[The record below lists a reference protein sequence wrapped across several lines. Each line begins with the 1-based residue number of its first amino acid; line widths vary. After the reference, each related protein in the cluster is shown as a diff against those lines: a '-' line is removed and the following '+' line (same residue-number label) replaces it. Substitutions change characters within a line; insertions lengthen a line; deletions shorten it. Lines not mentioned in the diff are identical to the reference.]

1 MQIDKLTNQLK
12 ESLAEA
18 QSIAM
23 AMNHS
28 VIEPSHL
35 LKALLDNDNNIA
47 NYVIKQAGGNIDAIG
62 SDTSKLL
69 TKSAI
74 IDSPNGDIGIA
85 TSLIKLFDLCEK
97 LAKNN
102 GDSFVAT
109 ETFLIAL
116 ITTGD
121 KYAKLL
127 SKNGVNK
134 QRLIDAIDKIR
145 AGDNI
150 QNASDEGNRGA
161 LDKYTQ
167 DLSAMAKQGKLD
179 PVIGRDNEIRR
190 VMQILQ
196 RRTKNNPVLIGE
208 PGVGKTAIAEG
219 LAMRI
224 INDEIPLSLKN
235 KRVLSLDIA
244 ALIAGAKYRGEFEER
259 LKSLLKELTK
269 QQGQIILF
277 IDEIH
282 TMVGAGKTEGSMDA
296 GNMLKPALARGD
308 LHCMGATTFNEYRE
322 NIEKDSA
329 LERRFQKVIINEPS
343 VEDTIAILR
352 GLKDRYEVHHG
363 VKITDLAII
372 AAASL
377 SNRYITDRKLPDK
390 AIDLI
395 DEAAAQIR
403 IEIDSKPEAM
413 DILYR
418 KLIQLKIE
426 QVALKKEQDKLSQQR
441 LVKLNNNIN
450 KLSQEYANLESLWLL
465 EKAQLQ
471 DTQQLKEQLENAK
484 NDFVIAKRQNDLSKM
499 SEIQYGIIPEIEKKI
514 SLAEQKESQ
523 QDNTITLLR
532 NSVSDTDISKVVARA
547 TGIPIDKLLAGD
559 KEKLLNMEAIIHKNL
574 IGQNRAV
581 QTIANAIRR
590 SRAGLGEVNRPN
602 GSFLFLGPTGV
613 GKTEL
618 SKTLANFLFNTKDAM
633 IRIDMSEFMERHSVA
648 KLIGAP
654 PGYVGYEQGGLLTEA
669 IRRKPYSIILLDE
682 IEKAHSDV
690 FNILLQVLDD
700 GRLTDSQG
708 RVVDFSNTVI
718 IMTSNIGSQLIQD
731 SPNKD
736 IKKQLMLI
744 LREYFRPE
752 FINRIDDIIVFES
765 LSREQ
770 IANIAKL
777 QISKLNIR
785 LKQIGLKL
793 ALDNKLLDYI
803 TQIGYD
809 PIYGA
814 RLLNRTIQ
822 KELESPLS
830 SAILAGK
837 FKENSIIYASLV
849 DNNIS
854 FSN

>member
-1 MQIDKLTNQLK
+1 MQIDKLTNQLQ

-18 QSIAM
+18 QSVAI

-35 LKALLDNDNNIA
+35 LKALLDNDNNISSYA
-47 NYVIKQAGGNIDAIG
+47 IKQANGNISAIK
-62 SDTSKLL
+62 SDIDKLL
-69 TKSAI
+69 AKTAVI
-74 IDSPNGDIGIA
+74 NNPNGDINIA
-85 TSLIKLFDLCEK
+85 VPLIKLFNLCEK
-97 LAKNN
+97 LAKDNN
-102 GDSFVAT
+102 DSFIAT
-109 ETFLIAL
+109 ETFLIVL
-116 ITTGD
+116 ISTND

-127 SKNGVNK
+127 TKNGVNK
-134 QRLIDAIDKIR
+134 QQLIIAIDKIR

-219 LAMRI
+219 LAIRI
-224 INDEIPLSLKN
+224 INGEIPLSLKN
-235 KRVLSLDIA
+235 KKVLSLDMA
-244 ALIAGAKYRGEFEER
+244 SLIAGAKYRGEFEER
-259 LKSLLKELTK
+259 LKSLLKELEK
-269 QQGQIILF
+269 QQGQVILF

-282 TMVGAGKTEGSMDA
+282 TIIGAGKTEGSMDA

-308 LHCMGATTFNEYRE
+308 LHCMGATTLNEYRE

-329 LERRFQKVIINEPS
+329 LERRFQKVMVNEPS

-363 VKITDLAII
+363 VTITDSAII

-377 SNRYITDRKLPDK
+377 SNRYITDRQLPDK
-390 AIDLI
+390 AIDLV

-413 DILYR
+413 DILHH

-426 QVALKKEQDKLSQQR
+426 QVALNKESDKLSKER
-441 LVKLNNNIN
+441 LKKLNNNIN
-450 KLSQEYANLESLWLL
+450 ELEQEYANLESIWML

-471 DTQQLKEQLENAK
+471 NAQQLKEQLENSK
-484 NDFVIAKRQNDLSKM
+484 NDFEIAKRQNNLSKM

-523 QDNTITLLR
+523 QNNITTLLR
-532 NSVSDTDISKVVARA
+532 NSVNDTDISKVVARA
-547 TGIPIDKLLAGD
+547 TGIPIDKLLTGD
-559 KEKLLNMEAIIHKNL
+559 KEKLINMEAIIHKDL
-574 IGQNRAV
+574 IGQDEAV
-581 QTIANAIRR
+581 TTIANAIRR
-590 SRAGLGEVNRPN
+590 SRAGLSAINRPD

-618 SKTLANFLFNTKDAM
+618 SKILAKFLFNSKDA
-633 IRIDMSEFMERHSVA
+633 IVRIDMSEFMERHSVA

-654 PGYVGYEQGGLLTEA
+654 PGYVGYEQGGLLTET
-669 IRRKPYSIILLDE
+669 IRRKPYAIILLDE

-700 GRLTDSQG
+700 GRLTDSKG
-708 RVVDFSNTVI
+708 RLVDFSNTII
-718 IMTSNIGSQLIQD
+718 IMTSNIGSQLIQEN
-731 SPNKD
+731 PNKD
-736 IKKQLMLI
+736 IQEQLMPI
-744 LREYFRPE
+744 LGQYFRPE
-752 FINRIDDIIVFES
+752 FINRIDDIIVFDS

-770 IANIAKL
+770 IAKIAKL
-777 QISKLNIR
+777 QIVKLNIR
-785 LKQIGLKL
+785 LAQIGLKL
-793 ALDNKLLDYI
+793 ELDNKSLDYI
-803 TQIGYD
+803 TKIGYNA
-809 PIYGA
+809 IYGA
-814 RLLNRTIQ
+814 RLLQRTIQ
-822 KELESPLS
+822 KELENPLS
-830 SAILAGK
+830 NAILAGK
-837 FKENSIIYASLV
+837 FKENSTIYASLV
-849 DNNIS
+849 NNNIT
-854 FSN
+854 FNC